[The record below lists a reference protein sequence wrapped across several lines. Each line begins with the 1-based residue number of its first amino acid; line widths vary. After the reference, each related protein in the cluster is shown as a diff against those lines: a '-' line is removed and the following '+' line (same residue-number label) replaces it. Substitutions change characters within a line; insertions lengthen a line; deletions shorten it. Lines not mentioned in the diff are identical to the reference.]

1 MAAKKRNTGQAV
13 PQGVVSRL
21 PIYYRYLAELE
32 SKKVERISSAQFGEA
47 VDCTAAQIR
56 SDLSYFGSFGQQGYG
71 YNVSDL
77 LTQLEKILG
86 LHRTY
91 SVLLVGA
98 GNLGK
103 ALASYESFRARGF
116 QIKAIFDVDPLL
128 IGNYHS
134 GTIIRPFSE
143 LSQYLREN
151 RVELA
156 IIATPKDA
164 TQEVAD
170 ILVDGGVKS
179 IWNFAP
185 IHPAVPDDVLVENI
199 HLTDSLLRLA
209 FRMNEQENA
218 ENDGS
223 V

>member
-1 MAAKKRNTGQAV
+1 MAAKKRNTGEAV

-21 PIYYRYLAELE
+21 PVYYRYLSELE
-32 SKKVERISSAQFGEA
+32 GREVERISSAQFGEA

-77 LTQLEKILG
+77 LQQLEKILG

-91 SVLLVGA
+91 SVVLVGA

-103 ALASYESFRARGF
+103 ALASYESFRSLGF

-134 GTIIRPFSE
+134 GTIIRPFNE
-143 LSQYLREN
+143 LPEYLRDN
-151 RVELA
+151 TVDLA
-156 IIATPKDA
+156 IIATPKEA
-164 TQEVAD
+164 TQKVAD
-170 ILVDGGVKS
+170 VLVAGGVKS

-185 IHPAVPDDVLVENI
+185 IHPAVPHDVPVENI

-209 FRMNEQENA
+209 FRMNEQEA
-218 ENDGS
+218 
-223 V
+223 

>member
-1 MAAKKRNTGQAV
+1 MAFRKRNKGRAV

-21 PIYYRYLAELE
+21 PVYYRYLSELE
-32 SKKVERISSAQFGEA
+32 SKSVERISSAQFGEA

-77 LTQLEKILG
+77 LKHMEKILG
-86 LHRTY
+86 LDRTY
-91 SVLLVGA
+91 SALLVGA

-103 ALASYESFRARGF
+103 ALASYESFRNKGF
-116 QIKAIFDVDPLL
+116 EIKAIFDVDPLL
-128 IGNYHS
+128 VGNYHS
-134 GTIIRPFSE
+134 GTVIRPFSDLPE
-143 LSQYLREN
+143 YLGKST
-151 RVELA
+151 VDLA
-156 IIATPKDA
+156 IIATPKEA

-170 ILVDGGVKS
+170 VLVRGGVKS

-185 IHPAVPDDVLVENI
+185 IHPIVPAHVLVENI

-209 FRMNEQENA
+209 FRMNERA
-218 ENDGS
+218 E
-223 V
+223 

>member
-1 MAAKKRNTGQAV
+1 MASKKRNKGQAI

-21 PIYYRYLAELE
+21 PVYYRYLSELE
-32 SKKVERISSAQFGEA
+32 SKAVERTSSAQFGEA
-47 VDCTAAQIR
+47 VGCTAAQIR

-77 LTQLEKILG
+77 LKQLEKILG

-103 ALASYESFRARGF
+103 ALASYESFRALGF
-116 QIKAIFDVDPLL
+116 AMKAIFDVDPLL

-143 LSQYLREN
+143 LSEYLSESTID
-151 RVELA
+151 LA
-156 IIATPKDA
+156 IIATPKGA

-170 ILVDGGVKS
+170 VLVKGGVKS

-185 IHPAVPDDVLVENI
+185 IHPVVPDDVLVENT

-209 FRMNEQENA
+209 FRMNEQEK
-218 ENDGS
+218 
-223 V
+223 